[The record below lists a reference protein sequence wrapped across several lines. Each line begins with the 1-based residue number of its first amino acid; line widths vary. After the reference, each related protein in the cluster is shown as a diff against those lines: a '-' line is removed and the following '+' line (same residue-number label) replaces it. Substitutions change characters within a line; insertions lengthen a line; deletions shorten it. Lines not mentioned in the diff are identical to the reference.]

1 MGRKSPQEKKRLS
14 YAKDRR
20 ETYGDND
27 KSSRKNIPRHK
38 RRVNRANRHRGQQV
52 LNGAR
57 GGVDVEGAEIAEES
71 LLKVRPQRW
80 QKWPGAT
87 LGVMVGLRLAGREQR
102 RSFEAE
108 TLSPLSDDEL
118 REMLSAAVHL
128 LPLRDAAILHLLYYT
143 GLRAIELSA
152 LDLRDVSAD
161 AVIVRGSRRRTV
173 PIPPE
178 LRPLLDAYLRERD
191 DEGPTFFLGST
202 CGRPVPPATV
212 NRLVVVFGVLIGLPG
227 LSARTLRKTFA
238 VNLLR
243 AGAELDDVAEMLG
256 HASPDATRAYV
267 AT

>member
-20 ETYGDND
+20 NRYGEND

-38 RRVNRANRHRGQQV
+38 RRVNRANRHREQQV

-57 GGVDVEGAEIAEES
+57 GPADIES
-71 LLKVRPQRW
+71 LLKTRPQRW
-80 QKWPGAT
+80 QKSAGVT
-87 LGVMVGLRLAGREQR
+87 LGALVQGKLAMTDER
-102 RSFEAE
+102 RVFEAE

-118 REMLSAAVHL
+118 GELLSAAVHL
-128 LPLRDAAILHLLYYT
+128 LPLRYAAILHLLYYA
-143 GLRAIELSA
+143 GLRATELSA
-152 LDLRDVSAD
+152 LALRDVSAD
-161 AVIVRGSRRRTV
+161 AVIVRGPRQRTV

-178 LRPLLDAYLRERD
+178 LRPLLDAYLRERV
-191 DEGPTFFLGST
+191 DEGPTFFLSDT

-212 NRLVVVFGVLIGLPG
+212 NSLVVIFGFLIGLPG

-243 AGAELDDVAEMLG
+243 AGVDLDDVAAMLG
-256 HASPDATRAYV
+256 HASPEATRAYL
-267 AT
+267 AS